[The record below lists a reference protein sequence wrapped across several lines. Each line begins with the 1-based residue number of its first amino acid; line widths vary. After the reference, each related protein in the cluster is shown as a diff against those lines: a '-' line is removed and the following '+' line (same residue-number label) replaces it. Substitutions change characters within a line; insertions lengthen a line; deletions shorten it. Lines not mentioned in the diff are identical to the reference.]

1 MASAERIDI
10 HHHIWPPRW
19 LEEPPDWLSGRSGD
33 MAPTT
38 NWDFV
43 SKWTP
48 SMTIDAMGKNDIAT
62 TVTSVSSMVVHPD
75 KPQYD
80 ADFAR
85 ECNEFGARLAQD
97 NKGLIGTFAMLPL
110 PHVDEALK
118 EIEYAGG
125 ALKADGFKL
134 QTSYDGKALGDRAFD
149 PVWDA
154 LNRRKAAVFV
164 HPIVPEGC
172 MKLVPDIPVALME
185 YPFDTTRAIS
195 SLLFNGTLTRYPDI
209 KFIFAHG
216 GGTVPFLAS
225 RIGGG
230 ARSREDYAA
239 HMPNGIQAALRNLY
253 FDVVSVTNKFAWAS
267 LTAFVEPS
275 RLLYGTD
282 IPYGTF
288 ERSTHD
294 LGEMDLSA
302 AQLRGIERDNAL
314 AIMPSLAH

>member
-1 MASAERIDI
+1 MAGVQRIDI

-19 LEEPPDWLSGRSGD
+19 LESPPDWLSGRSGD
-33 MAPTT
+33 VAPAA

-48 SMTIDAMGKNDIAT
+48 SMTIDAMGKNDIAV

-75 KPQYD
+75 EPQLD

-110 PHVDEALK
+110 PHVDQCLN
-118 EIEYAGG
+118 EIAYAAGP
-125 ALKADGFKL
+125 LKADGFKL
-134 QTSYDGKALGDRAFD
+134 QTSYSGRSLGDPAFD
-149 PVWDA
+149 PVWDD
-154 LNRRKAAVFV
+154 LNRRKAAVFI
-164 HPIVPEGC
+164 HPVVPEGC
-172 MKLVPDIPVALME
+172 MKLVPDLPVALME

-195 SLLFNGTLTRYPDI
+195 SLLFHGTFTRYPDI

-216 GGTVPFLAS
+216 GGTVPFLAN
-225 RIGGG
+225 RIAGA
-230 ARSREDYAA
+230 ARSRRDFAA
-239 HMPNGIQAALRNLY
+239 YMPHGIQAALRNLY

-267 LTAFVEPS
+267 LTTFVDPS
-275 RLLYGTD
+275 HLLYGTD

-288 ERSTHD
+288 ERATHE
-294 LGEMDLSA
+294 LAEMELSA

-314 AIMPSLAH
+314 AIMPSLAR

>member
-1 MASAERIDI
+1 MASAQRIDI

-19 LEEPPDWLSGRSGD
+19 LEEPPRWLSGEGGD
-33 MAPTT
+33 VTAAS

-75 KPQYD
+75 KPQFD

-97 NKGLIGTFAMLPL
+97 NKRLIGTFAMLPL
-110 PHVDEALK
+110 PHVDESLK
-118 EIEYAGG
+118 EIEYAAGP
-125 ALKADGFKL
+125 LKADGFKL
-134 QTSYDGKALGDRAFD
+134 QTSYGSKCLGDPAFD
-149 PVWDA
+149 PVWEA

-164 HPIVPEGC
+164 HPVVPEGC
-172 MKLVPDIPVALME
+172 MKLVPNLPVALME

-195 SLLFNGTLTRYPDI
+195 SLLFNGAFTRYPDV

-216 GGTVPFLAS
+216 GGTVPFLAN

-230 ARSREDYAA
+230 ARSRNEYASY
-239 HMPNGIQAALRNLY
+239 MPNGIQAALSNLY

-267 LTAFVEPS
+267 LTAFVDPS

-288 ERSTHD
+288 ERATHD

-302 AQLRGIERDNAL
+302 AQLRGIERDNAI
-314 AIMPSLAH
+314 AIMPSLVR

>member
-1 MASAERIDI
+1 MAKTQRIDV

-19 LEEPPDWLSGRSGD
+19 LEEPPRWLSGQGGLAAAS
-33 MAPTT
+33 

-62 TVTSVSSMVVHPD
+62 TVTSVSTMVVHPD
-75 KPQYD
+75 KPQLD

-85 ECNEFGARLAQD
+85 ECNEFGATLARD
-97 NKGLIGTFAMLPL
+97 NKGMIGTFAMLPL
-110 PHVDEALK
+110 PHVDECLK

-134 QTSYDGKALGDRAFD
+134 QTSYGNRCLGDPAFE
-149 PVWDA
+149 PVWSE

-164 HPIVPEGC
+164 HPVAPEACLG
-172 MKLVPDIPVALME
+172 LVPGLAVALME

-195 SLLFNGTLTRYPDI
+195 SLLYAGVFTRYPEV

-216 GGTVPFLAS
+216 GGTLPFLAS
-225 RIGGG
+225 RISHA
-230 ARSREDYAA
+230 ARGRKDFAA
-239 HMPNGIQAALRNLY
+239 LMPNGIQAALGNLY

-267 LTAFVEPS
+267 LTAFVDPS
-275 RLLYGTD
+275 HLLYGTD
-282 IPYGTF
+282 IPYGSF
-288 ERSTHD
+288 ENATHE
-294 LGEMDLSA
+294 LGEMELSSTL
-302 AQLRGIERDNAL
+302 LRGIERDNAI

>member
-1 MASAERIDI
+1 MASAQRIDI

-33 MAPTT
+33 IAPTT

-48 SMTIDAMGKNDIAT
+48 SMTIDAMGKNDVAT
-62 TVTSVSSMVVHPD
+62 TVTSVSSMIVHPD

-97 NKGLIGTFAMLPL
+97 NNGLIGTFAMLPL

-134 QTSYDGKALGDRAFD
+134 QTSYGDKALGDRSFD

-172 MKLVPDIPVALME
+172 MKLVPEIPVALME
-185 YPFDTTRAIS
+185 YPFDTTRAIA
-195 SLLFNGTLTRYPDI
+195 SLLFNGTLARYPDI
-209 KFIFAHG
+209 RFIFAHG
-216 GGTVPFLAS
+216 GGTVPFLAN
-225 RIGGG
+225 RIGSV
-230 ARSREDYAA
+230 ARGRKDLAA
-239 HMPNGIQAALRNLY
+239 YMPNGIKAALSNLY

-267 LTAFVEPS
+267 LMEFVDPA

-294 LGEMDLSA
+294 LGEMALPA
-302 AQLRGIERDNAL
+302 GTLHGIERNNAL
-314 AIMPSLAH
+314 AIMPTLAR

>member
-1 MASAERIDI
+1 
-10 HHHIWPPRW
+10 
-19 LEEPPDWLSGRSGD
+19 
-33 MAPTT
+33 
-38 NWDFV
+38 
-43 SKWTP
+43 
-48 SMTIDAMGKNDIAT
+48 
-62 TVTSVSSMVVHPD
+62 
-75 KPQYD
+75 
-80 ADFAR
+80 
-85 ECNEFGARLAQD
+85 
-97 NKGLIGTFAMLPL
+97 MLPL

-118 EIEYAGG
+118 EIEHAGG

-134 QTSYDGKALGDRAFD
+134 QTSYNGKALGDRAFD

-172 MKLVPDIPVALME
+172 MKLVPDLPVALME

-216 GGTVPFLAS
+216 GGTIPFLAS
-225 RIGGG
+225 RIGNV
-230 ARSREDYAA
+230 ARSRKDFASY
-239 HMPNGIQAALRNLY
+239 MPNGIQAALRNLY

-267 LTAFVEPS
+267 LTTFVDPS

-294 LGEMDLSA
+294 LHEMEISA
-302 AQLRGIERDNAL
+302 SQLAGIERDNAL